1 MTKNEA
7 LDMFEEN
14 IPDIEQAMKENWAW
28 KISLLRR
35 PTRKNFILF
44 EVQSWRYLLELEE
57 LRKQFQ
63 PTLRLIELR
72 RQPKTEN
79 TNLIT
84 DEDIQ
89 RAKEYPIEN
98 LLVTEVRR
106 GMTLCPLHDE
116 KSPSFQ
122 VKKNNT
128 FVCYGSCGAHGDV
141 IDLFMKMNNKT
152 FIEAVRHLTNN
163 Y

>member
-14 IPDIEQAMKENWAW
+14 IPDIEQSMKEKWAW
-28 KISLLRR
+28 KISQLRR
-35 PTRKNFILF
+35 PTRKNFTLF

-79 TNLIT
+79 SNTIT

-89 RAKEYPIEN
+89 KAKEYPLEN
-98 LLVTEVRR
+98 LLPEEVKR
-106 GMTLCPLHDE
+106 GMTLCPLHNE

-128 FVCYGSCGAHGDV
+128 FVCYGCGEHGDS
-141 IDLFMKMNNKT
+141 IDLYMKMNNAK
-152 FIEAVRHLTNN
+152 FLEAVKALI
-163 Y
+163 

>member
-7 LDMFEEN
+7 LDLFEEN
-14 IPDIEQAMKENWAW
+14 IPEIEKSLRDNWAW
-28 KISLLRR
+28 RITQLRK
-35 PTRKNFILF
+35 PNAKNSMLF
-44 EVQSWRYLLELEE
+44 RVQSWRYILEKEE

-72 RQPKTEN
+72 SQPKKEN
-79 TNLIT
+79 TNMIT

-89 RAKEYPIEN
+89 KAKEYPLES
-98 LLVTEVRR
+98 LLPEEVKR
-106 GMTLCPLHDE
+106 GMTLCPLHNE

-128 FVCYGSCGAHGDV
+128 WVCYGCGEHGDS
-141 IDLFMKMNNKT
+141 IDLYQKLNNT
-152 FIEAVRHLTNN
+152 SFLEAVRNLQI
-163 Y
+163 